1 MNKPMIFLMGEVNLK
16 CSDIAFIIIIIII
29 ITEPTHNKS
38 YSGKYC

>member
-29 ITEPTHNKS
+29 TEPTHNKS